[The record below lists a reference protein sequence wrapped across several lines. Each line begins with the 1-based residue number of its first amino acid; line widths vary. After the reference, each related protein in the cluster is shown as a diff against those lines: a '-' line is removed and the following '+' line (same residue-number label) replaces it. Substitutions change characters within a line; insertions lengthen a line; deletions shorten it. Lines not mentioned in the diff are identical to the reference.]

1 MVKIRFLFPV
11 LLLYA
16 AFACKEPGA
25 NVNGITNSGASTTVM
40 FYTSLAD
47 TLPGKTLQRMNVG
60 DVNGVKF
67 KSLNGN
73 EVRYFE
79 YNADPRKLLAAIS
92 EMPFNKNASIADT
105 LCRQIDLNDLSLAAQ
120 DNWIEEDRYRTQFTE
135 ANRNNFLLYECI
147 KPPLIHTLLIAKN
160 SNNVIHR
167 IAYLN

>member
-1 MVKIRFLFPV
+1 MMKIRFLFPV

-67 KSLNGN
+67 KTLNGN

-92 EMPFNKNASIADT
+92 EMPFSKNASIADT
-105 LCRQIDLNDLSLAAQ
+105 LCRQMNSLSLVAQ
-120 DNWIEEDRYRTQFTE
+120 EELIPGDDYWIKFTNVNADE
-135 ANRNNFLLYECI
+135 FLLYECI
-147 KPPLIHTLLIAKN
+147 KPPLKHTLLIHKK
-160 SNNVIHR
+160 SSGVLHR
-167 IAYLN
+167 ISYSM

>member
-1 MVKIRFLFPV
+1 MMKIRFLFPV

-25 NVNGITNSGASTTVM
+25 DVNGITNSGASTTVM

-67 KSLNGN
+67 KTLNGN

-92 EMPFNKNASIADT
+92 EMPFNKNALIADT
-105 LCRQIDLNDLSLAAQ
+105 LCRKINSLSLVAQ
-120 DNWIEEDRYRTQFTE
+120 EELIPGDDYWIKFMNINADE
-135 ANRNNFLLYECI
+135 FLLYECI
-147 KPPLIHTLLIAKN
+147 KPPLKHTLLIPKK
-160 SNNVIHR
+160 SSRVLHR
-167 IAYLN
+167 ISYSM